1 MINGMNMVLTKIRKY
16 GELVMF
22 SHILFSLP
30 FSMVAMF
37 WAAQGIPDLVTFVWI
52 FLALLG
58 ARNGA
63 NALNRIVDAKI
74 DKKNPRTSK
83 RHIPKGEVKKI
94 EAIFLTIVFF
104 MLYFIA
110 AYNLNPLCFILS
122 PIPIAIFFIYSYS
135 KRFTWF
141 CHIIL
146 GIACGGAPVG
156 AWLAVRG
163 SFDLTPIILGAVV
176 IFWVAGFDVIYATQ
190 DFDFDKKNDLKSI
203 PVFFGIKGSLVISAI
218 LHILSLGLLFSLYF
232 IMNMGLTY
240 LIGLIFIAILLF
252 IEHKMVSPNNLK
264 SMKIASYSI
273 NQIVSVLFFVFTSID
288 IFFI

>member
-1 MINGMNMVLTKIRKY
+1 MVLTKIRKY

-110 AYNLNPLCFILS
+110 AYNLNTLCFILS
-122 PIPIAIFFIYSYS
+122 PLPIAIFFIYSYS

-176 IFWVAGFDVIYATQ
+176 TFWVAGFDVIYATQ
-190 DFDFDKKNDLKSI
+190 DFDFDKKNNLKSI